1 MIVLLDT
8 STPLCTLS
16 LVDNDRR
23 FDERWQADRKLAK
36 DLLGYVTQKLQEHEW
51 TWKDITGMGIFEGPG
66 SFTGLRIGLTVMNTV
81 ADSEGMPIVGTRGED
96 WQSTALNRLSSG
108 QDDHI
113 VMPFYGSDAHITEP
127 RK

>member
-8 STPLCTLS
+8 STSLCTLS

-23 FDERWQADRKLAK
+23 FDERWQADRELAK
-36 DLLGYVTQKLQEHEW
+36 GLLGYVTQKLQEHEW
-51 TWKDITGMGIFEGPG
+51 TWKDITGIGIFEGPG

-81 ADSEGMPIVGTRGED
+81 ADSEGVPIVGTRGES
-96 WQSTALNRLSSG
+96 WQSIALNRLSSG
-108 QDDHI
+108 EDDHI
-113 VMPFYGSDAHITEP
+113 VMPFYGSDAHITAP

>member
-113 VMPFYGSDAHITEP
+113 VMPFYGSDEHITEP